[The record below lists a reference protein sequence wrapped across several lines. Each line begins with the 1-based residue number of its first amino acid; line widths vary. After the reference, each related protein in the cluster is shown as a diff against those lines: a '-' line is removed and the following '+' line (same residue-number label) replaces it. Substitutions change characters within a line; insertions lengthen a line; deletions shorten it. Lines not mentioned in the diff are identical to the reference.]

1 MNETRRLLSM
11 PRTQEVLDTV
21 IRLNTGLVW
30 KQIHKLH
37 LNKDDDALSIGYEA
51 LYRAAKTF
59 DSNVSTRFSTYATV
73 TIYNALCGHIRTQ
86 RTKSAIDDKATL
98 YLDSPVG
105 EGAVLR
111 DMVDNGVN
119 VEESFL
125 MTEHVKEVRQAIDI
139 CFKQLGNSS
148 LKKAIVQEWIDSGF
162 SITQE
167 EIAERVG
174 CTQTYTSQVL
184 KTFRHKLEVYLNGLY
199 SNS

>member
-1 MNETRRLLSM
+1 MNETKRLLRL
-11 PRTQEVLDTV
+11 PRTPDILDAV
-21 IRLNTGLVW
+21 IRLNLGLVW
-30 KQIHKLH
+30 KQIHRLH
-37 LNKDDDALSIGYEA
+37 LDKDDDALSIGYEA
-51 LYRAAKTF
+51 LYRAAKTY
-59 DSNVSTRFSTYATV
+59 DSDVSTRFSTYATV

-86 RTKSAIDDKATL
+86 RTKSAADEKATL

-111 DMVDNGVN
+111 DVISNGVN
-119 VEESFL
+119 VEETFL
-125 MTEHVKEVRQAIDI
+125 ITEHITEVRRAVDI
-139 CFKQLGNSS
+139 CFMQLGNSS

-174 CTQTYTSQVL
+174 CTQTYTSHVL

-199 SNS
+199 GNS